1 MGQEVLSQQNGA
13 PPATNLTAG
22 GGISLPQNFNMQAVD
37 PTLIPLKAPK
47 GNEPNIKPA
56 FQQPAELG
64 VLSNFKGTFT
74 GPGFNMIFRPKANSL
89 PASTFPTPL
98 SNPSEDNVLELNLTR
113 EKWVFSAP
121 LDKVPN
127 RGFGAQDDIDLGAVP
142 YAQFVDDLTN
152 PNTGKADDPSPL
164 GIHFETGIFLQI
176 PGTKTNPII
185 GNTLSR
191 MASIPHGTTIN
202 AQGLAPSASSEKS
215 GPPTIPSVNITPFNP
230 RDNQRISFESQIF
243 GTGASAR
250 LPQNLS
256 KFGDNKTITADIL
269 QNPNKVLQDANDKI
283 KDKILDHV
291 EFTVSTKRL
300 ENQLGGGTSNIAFL
314 EGADLKAG
322 SQTAPNAS
330 VPEVTATF
338 WLSTVQYKIL
348 VPAGPASQSVKA
360 TAVDLPAG
368 VQAPSF
374 LVKRKEELKK
384 DTVFTVKA
392 KQMQYSQ
399 TVILF
404 FGGLFWPHVS
414 VATVVPFERV
424 VEWGEL
430 VRVG

>member
-1 MGQEVLSQQNGA
+1 
-13 PPATNLTAG
+13 
-22 GGISLPQNFNMQAVD
+22 MQAVD

-47 GNEPNIKPA
+47 GNEPNAKPA

-64 VLSNFKGTFT
+64 VLSNLKGTFT
-74 GPGFNMIFRPKANSL
+74 GTGFNMIFRPKANSL

-152 PNTGKADDPSPL
+152 PNSGKADDPNPL

-176 PGTKTNPII
+176 PDTKTNPVI

-202 AQGLAPSASSEKS
+202 AQGLAPSPSQKQS
-215 GPPTIPSVNITPFNP
+215 GPPVIPSVNVTPFNP
-230 RDNQRISFESQIF
+230 RDNHPISFESQIF
-243 GTGASAR
+243 GTGASSR

-256 KFGDNKTITADIL
+256 KFNDNKSITPAIL
-269 QNPNKVLQDANDKI
+269 SNPNQVLSDANDKI
-283 KDKILDHV
+283 KDKILDNIS
-291 EFTVSTKRL
+291 FTVSTKRL
-300 ENQLGGGTSNIAFL
+300 DGQLGGGTSSIAFL
-314 EGADLKAG
+314 EGADLNAG
-322 SQTAPNAS
+322 SQTSPNAS

-338 WLSTVQYKIL
+338 WLSTVQHKIL
-348 VPAGPASQSVKA
+348 VPAGPAWKEGTPPAKA
-360 TAVDLPAG
+360 TAVELPAG

-374 LVKRKEELKK
+374 LVRRGEELKK

-414 VATVVPFERV
+414 VATVVPFER
-424 VEWGEL
+424 EIGFGEL
-430 VRVG
+430 VKVG